1 MHCTTELHRPDSV
14 WLVKYKVAAFE
25 VFAFYVLEMV
35 QTGIGSPE
43 SLSIWSA
50 HWLTNTTSPILGLLS
65 FCQTNFL
72 SEFTIFIT
80 DNPSFSSNQL
90 SSTLTL
96 LSLSSPCHFC
106 SLLTQHLL
114 KFPLSLPLSSP
125 DIGSSYIVET
135 GLELTLWSPSGCGL
149 PLLHAIIL
157 NYCTRSATLPTQ
169 SFYLVLGS
177 LASLLT
183 QKHSRAS
190 WPALLGRIPISPYV
204 LN

>member
-1 MHCTTELHRPDSV
+1 MRNGPDWNREPWEPLHLPTDSQTQHLQSWACYLSAKPD
-14 WLVKYKVAAFE
+14 
-25 VFAFYVLEMV
+25 
-35 QTGIGSPE
+35 
-43 SLSIWSA
+43 
-50 HWLTNTTSPILGLLS
+50 
-65 FCQTNFL
+65 FL
-72 SEFTIFIT
+72 SEFTIFVT

-96 LSLSSPCHFC
+96 LSFSSPCHFC

-114 KFPLSLPLSSP
+114 KFSLSLPLSSP
-125 DIGSSYIVET
+125 DTGSSYIVET

-183 QKHSRAS
+183 QKHRGAS